1 MPACCVSNDRL
12 SPLPHRA
19 SRRSWTY
26 GADCPTYFNY
36 TNRCF
41 DNYNGDQRP
50 GDTHNVRYREWGV
63 CLTDLKSNP
72 PFICTPGADCVNQT
86 MY

>member
-1 MPACCVSNDRL
+1 MCPI
-12 SPLPHRA
+12 PPHRRPTLA
-19 SRRSWTY
+19 SRSSWTY
-26 GADCPTYFNY
+26 GADCPTYFNF

-72 PFICTPGADCVNQT
+72 PFICTPGADCINQT